1 MFFIYTH
8 PTRTC
13 PSAKHTIFTFIHN
26 IPSFARNRRFIDKR
40 AKTRDFSHEI
50 QRAKHARRL
59 CASCVFYAT
68 NTSPV
73 FFVRI
78 RTFTAGKFRFS
89 WS

>member
-1 MFFIYTH
+1 MFLSKKEYLQ
-8 PTRTC
+8 
-13 PSAKHTIFTFIHN
+13 
-26 IPSFARNRRFIDKR
+26 RNFIDKR

-59 CASCVFYAT
+59 YASCVFYAT